1 MKTTTST
8 NEIKTRKPVKM
19 IAAGAIA
26 VIIAATTLL
35 LSSSSNSNKNAGML
49 SGTRITA
56 SADSTKAG
64 RFGDLAYWTL
74 DGTGRLIISGTGAMP
89 DYINDDKT
97 PWRDFRSD
105 IKAVIIEDGITNVGT
120 YAFSYC
126 THLTSVKLGKGITT
140 IGREAF
146 NGCLNLKKADIP
158 EGVKTIGNDAFH
170 LCSALESVTIPSTV
184 TTIENDAFF
193 GCKNCKSVDIKVTDP
208 TKLTW
213 EESKDDF
220 MPGKATKCNVP
231 AAKIGDY
238 TNTFGDTVNV
248 TFVDNKCG
256 ENATWELD
264 DNGKLTISGTGAIFD
279 FGETDRGPWKTVDDK
294 IKTVEI
300 QDGITKIGSDAFYYC
315 NNITSVTIA
324 GSVTTV
330 AKNAFNYCTSLSSV
344 TLSEGLTTINKK
356 AFAHCTLLTSVTIPS
371 TVTKIDTDAFLSC
384 KGCKDVNLLVTD
396 TAKLTW
402 NAKMGN
408 DFMSNKATKCH
419 VASDK
424 VDDFTAKFGS
434 TVNVT
439 FVAAE

>member
-8 NEIKTRKPVKM
+8 NEIKRSKPFKR
-19 IAAGAIA
+19 IATGAIA
-26 VIIAATTLL
+26 MIMVGTALVLPSAF
-35 LSSSSNSNKNAGML
+35 NNNKN
-49 SGTRITA
+49 SGLLGRTSITA
-56 SADSTKAG
+56 SADSTKTG

-74 DGTGRLIISGTGAMP
+74 DGTGRLIISGKGAMP
-89 DYINDDKT
+89 DFINDDKT

-220 MPGKATKCNVP
+220 MPGKATKC
-231 AAKIGDY
+231 
-238 TNTFGDTVNV
+238 
-248 TFVDNKCG
+248 
-256 ENATWELD
+256 
-264 DNGKLTISGTGAIFD
+264 
-279 FGETDRGPWKTVDDK
+279 
-294 IKTVEI
+294 
-300 QDGITKIGSDAFYYC
+300 
-315 NNITSVTIA
+315 
-324 GSVTTV
+324 
-330 AKNAFNYCTSLSSV
+330 
-344 TLSEGLTTINKK
+344 
-356 AFAHCTLLTSVTIPS
+356 
-371 TVTKIDTDAFLSC
+371 
-384 KGCKDVNLLVTD
+384 
-396 TAKLTW
+396 
-402 NAKMGN
+402 
-408 DFMSNKATKCH
+408 H